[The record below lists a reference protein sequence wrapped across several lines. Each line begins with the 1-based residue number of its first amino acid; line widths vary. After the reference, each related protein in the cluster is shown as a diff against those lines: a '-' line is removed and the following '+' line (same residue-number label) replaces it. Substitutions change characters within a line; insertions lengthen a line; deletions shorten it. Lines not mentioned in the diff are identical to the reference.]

1 MSETTDPTDPT
12 DAAATTTGSVLG
24 CWRYPVKSFQGLE
37 LRSLDIGPTGVLG
50 DRTYGVMPDG
60 VDRVLSAKTE
70 RALLDAS
77 ADDEGMTLPDGRRLS
92 HRDPEADAV
101 LSEWLGKPVHL
112 ARAAD
117 QSGKTLSYAMTFD
130 PPNDDADLFDIPMAD
145 GSFLDLA
152 HVHLVTTA
160 TLAGCA
166 DAYPDLNW
174 DVRRFR
180 PNLLLDVDAPT
191 FVEQEWIGRHVQVGS
206 AVLEVSMPTVRC
218 AMPLRAQPGGL
229 DRQPGLFKA
238 MNELNQVSP
247 NHLGVYCSVVTPGLV
262 TAGDA
267 VSLV

>member
-1 MSETTDPTDPT
+1 
-12 DAAATTTGSVLG
+12 
-24 CWRYPVKSFQGLE
+24 
-37 LRSLDIGPTGVLG
+37 
-50 DRTYGVMPDG
+50 MPDG

-92 HRDPEADAV
+92 HADPEADAV

-130 PPNDDADLFDIPMAD
+130 PPNDDADLFDIPLAD

-160 TLAGCA
+160 TLSGCA

-180 PNLLLDVDAPT
+180 PNLLLDVDGPT
-191 FVEQEWIGRHVQVGS
+191 FVEQEWIGRHVQVGN
-206 AVLEVSMPTVRC
+206 AVLEVTMPTVRC

-247 NHLGVYCSVVTPGLV
+247 KLARSAWHSATVVQRRMASAGEKPPARRPGELAGRRGSGL
-262 TAGDA
+262 TAGS
-267 VSLV
+267 VSEWVMWRHRAARGGPCR